1 MKWDLRK
8 QLALYL
14 VLGGAPNRHG
24 LSALEIARSALAGGV
39 SVVQW
44 RDKTHPLKQALPVA
58 ARIREAC
65 RQHGVPFIV
74 NDRID
79 LAMLLDADGVHLGQD
94 DVPLREA
101 RRLLG
106 DGRLIGISVGTF
118 EEALEASAD
127 GADYLGVG
135 AVFATATKQ
144 DAGAPIGTALLA
156 RIATELSVPQVGI
169 GGIQASNAA
178 EVMGAGAQ
186 GVAVVSAITDAA
198 DVTGAAQSLRAIAD
212 RVLL

>member
-14 VLGGAPNRHG
+14 VLGGAPNQHG
-24 LSALEIARSALAGGV
+24 RSAIEIARSALAGGV

-58 ARIREAC
+58 ARIRDAC

-106 DGRLIGISVGTF
+106 SERLIGISVGTF
-118 EEALEASAD
+118 EEALEAAEH

-135 AVFATATKQ
+135 AIFATATKQ

-156 RIATELSVPQVGI
+156 RIAAELPVAQVGI

-178 EVMGAGAQ
+178 EVLRAGAH
-186 GVAVVSAITDAA
+186 GVAVVSAITEAA
-198 DVTGAAQSLRAIAD
+198 DVQQAAQTLRAITN
-212 RVLL
+212 RGLE